1 MVVTSSLSG
10 NHLFYISSLRGG
22 LCPTWQSQYKYVISR
37 LTKSKAMG
45 ILGGNICNRIKL
57 LEDYLRH
64 SLRFVSGNDVG
75 RLNSRYFFLSARYTP
90 TRINAV
96 PTIASGVILS
106 PSSRKA
112 VIIATIGF
120 MYR

>member
-1 MVVTSSLSG
+1 MVVTFLVATS
-10 NHLFYISSLRGG
+10 FFVYPSLRGG
-22 LCPTWQSQYKYVISR
+22 LCPTWQSQYKYVIPR
-37 LTKSKAMG
+37 LAKSKAMG

-57 LEDYLRH
+57 LEDYLRY

-75 RLNSRYFFLSARYTP
+75 RLNSRYFFLSAKYTP
-90 TRINAV
+90 TRISAV

-106 PSSRKA
+106 PSSKNA